1 MQNFQDSFEVQK
13 KEEIEHERRKAA
25 AAAAEDRKQA
35 DANHKIELGYFQ
47 ILSLNVLVC
56 FYCIAYLCGPEAGP
70 LTLALS

>member
-13 KEEIEHERRKAA
+13 KEEIEHERHKTA

-47 ILSLNVLVC
+47 ILSLNVLV
-56 FYCIAYLCGPEAGP
+56 
-70 LTLALS
+70 